1 MASSFCLKA
10 AVSVQLYRKIK
21 KTRLL
26 SCQIFYLHLS
36 WYLTWYDN
44 GCTFTSLHSLPHTS
58 LGCTRPSLPFCTILY
73 QNNTMILCRDQYPQ
87 GAGTRQQSHTT
98 PSSVLWE
105 KQGYT
110 FLQVCS
116 YDECMSDLCNWL
128 TLSCSGHCTLVHCF
142 AQVQLDLTQCLWLHQ
157 YKCTLSSIIYDIC
170 TEIH

>member
-1 MASSFCLKA
+1 MASSFCLQA

-21 KTRLL
+21 KTRLF
-26 SCQIFYLHLS
+26 SFQIYSLHLS

-58 LGCTRPSLPFCTILY
+58 LGSMYTSISAIPYHSVE
-73 QNNTMILCRDQYPQ
+73 NNTMILCRDQYPQ

-116 YDECMSDLCNWL
+116 YDKCTLDLCNWI
-128 TLSCSGHCTLVHCF
+128 TLGCSGHLYTVLVKYNW
-142 AQVQLDLTQCLWLHQ
+142 T
-157 YKCTLSSIIYDIC
+157 
-170 TEIH
+170 

>member
-1 MASSFCLKA
+1 MAGSFCLKA

-26 SCQIFYLHLS
+26 SCQIFSLHLS

-44 GCTFTSLHSLPHTS
+44 GCTFTSLYSLPHTS
-58 LGCTRPSLPFCTILY
+58 LGSMYTSISTILY
-73 QNNTMILCRDQYPQ
+73 QNNTMIHCRDQYPQ

-105 KQGYT
+105 KQGGYT

-116 YDECMSDLCNWL
+116 YDKFTSDLCNWL
-128 TLSCSGHCTLVHCF
+128 TLSCSGHLYTVL
-142 AQVQLDLTQCLWLHQ
+142 LKYNWT
-157 YKCTLSSIIYDIC
+157 
-170 TEIH
+170 

>member
-1 MASSFCLKA
+1 MASSFCSKA

-26 SCQIFYLHLS
+26 SCQIFSLHLS

-44 GCTFTSLHSLPHTS
+44 GCTFTSLYSLPHTS

-105 KQGYT
+105 KQGGYT

-116 YDECMSDLCNWL
+116 YDKCTSDLCNWL
-128 TLSCSGHCTLVHCF
+128 TLSCSGHLYTVL
-142 AQVQLDLTQCLWLHQ
+142 LKYNWT
-157 YKCTLSSIIYDIC
+157 
-170 TEIH
+170 